1 MIPNKIVFIGAA
13 SAAFG
18 PRVIGEACRKQ
29 EIAASTLVLVDINKD
44 ALEVMTK
51 WANKVNT
58 GYGSPLKIESTTDRL
73 QALPDANFV
82 IVSIAVERN
91 ELWKLDWRIPLK
103 HGIKQVLGENG
114 GPGGLSHS
122 LRNIPIVLG
131 IAKDMERLCPKA
143 LMMIYTNPEN
153 RITMAVERYSEIRAV
168 GLCPGWGDSIV
179 AAATGVPQDDI
190 LLVNGGLNHFGWLLD
205 IRRKS
210 TGEDLYPLFRKAA
223 AEAPPDVLPLSRHL
237 FEIYGYFPRP
247 SDDHVGEYISYA
259 WQFCGLDGYDFDAA
273 DQVRAQ
279 QWADVLA
286 IANGEKELVPMTG
299 NEAAQHG
306 IGEPCR
312 PGLEI
317 IAGIAN
323 GTPTYIPSMNIVN
336 ARLGRGRDT
345 RCRWTRRTAWRT
357 DRPTAQG
364 HSCALPHTGRRAGS
378 VRRCSSQRITPVGA
392 TGYAGRPGRP
402 GRRGRRELLGRVAKG
417 PCTLSSSVQQVSNS
431 SQITIKG

>member
-286 IANGEKELVPMTG
+286 IANGEKEFVPMTG

-336 ARLGRGRDT
+336 NGLISNLPDWAVVEIPGVAGPDGLRGVQIGPLPKGIAAL
-345 RCRWTRRTAWRT
+345 CRTQVGVQDLCVDAAVKGSR
-357 DRPTAQG
+357 QL
-364 HSCALPHTGRRAGS
+364 ALQAMLADPVVQDAGAAEN
-378 VRRCSSQRITPVGA
+378 CLD
-392 TGYAGRPGRP
+392 
-402 GRRGRRELLGRVAKG
+402 ELLKVHAPYLPQFNK
-417 PCTLSSSVQQVSNS
+417 
-431 SQITIKG
+431 